1 MEIKIKPLSTWSNV
15 VFDLY
20 IGNNYS
26 GSFDSFKEAQNYG
39 LKLTNSFL
47 LLENNWNN
55 MLDNKIQ
62 KFIQDN
68 GLVRIQAS
76 PMSEAFDL
84 WECPGGHVWTFDMI
98 IDSAK
103 K

>member
-1 MEIKIKPLSTWSNV
+1 
-15 VFDLY
+15 
-20 IGNNYS
+20 
-26 GSFDSFKEAQNYG
+26 
-39 LKLTNSFL
+39 
-47 LLENNWNN
+47 

-84 WECPGGHVWTFDMI
+84 WEWPGGHVWSFDMI
-98 IDSAK
+98 SDSAK

>member
-1 MEIKIKPLSTWSNV
+1 
-15 VFDLY
+15 
-20 IGNNYS
+20 
-26 GSFDSFKEAQNYG
+26 
-39 LKLTNSFL
+39 
-47 LLENNWNN
+47 

-84 WECPGGHVWTFDMI
+84 WEDAGGHVWTFDMI
-98 IDSAK
+98 IDLVK